1 MEASAGKIMIPI
13 TDLRIGNWFLGGWLG
28 ESYLQVVP
36 AYISAWSGES
46 GNFPPPKPIPLT
58 PIILEKCEFK
68 NDFGENWKFEIGDSY
83 IKGSF
88 IISYSFSRHDETAFQ
103 ISQSSGGDNCTWIY
117 PPMPKYLHELQ
128 NAVYFGLGY
137 EINYTP

>member
-46 GNFPPPKPIPLT
+46 GNFPPPKPISLT
-58 PIILEKCEFK
+58 PIILEKCGFTK
-68 NDFGENWKFEIGDSY
+68 SSIGHYFDNYRLPNGYGIAHCIENTNTDAEGRPYHK
-83 IKGSF
+83 KGSF
-88 IISYSFSRHDETAFQ
+88 YCGTTEREI
-103 ISQSSGGDNCTWIY
+103 
-117 PPMPKYLHELQ
+117 KYLHRLQ
-128 NAVYFGLGY
+128 NLVY
-137 EINYTP
+137 EICDYELNYTP